1 MNVIIL
7 LLVTIVFIYII
18 NQIFVFYDIDLS
30 VILPY
35 LTWIIALILF
45 YLLLG
50 QKNKPIFCEG
60 LTNI

>member
-50 QKNKPIFCEG
+50 QKNKPIFSE
-60 LTNI
+60 N

>member
-35 LTWIIALILF
+35 LTWVIALILF

-50 QKNKPIFCEG
+50 QKNKPIFSE
-60 LTNI
+60 N